1 MRGWRTTLF
10 FGVFMNSFVKCI
22 TTAIG
27 YANTLFNSYGKNNAE
42 TPIYYE
48 EDLAKTELPVI
59 EDLRWMILS
68 RDFYGS
74 FFIGLIT
81 EEGFADLL
89 TGNKLALT
97 AHDIDTRM
105 ADRILVDV
113 ELGRTNPD
121 IKERRHNTQMMVV
134 YKYITRS
141 LDKLDMECNLLRYT
155 GEDQVVASLFQH
167 GKVLSFHD
175 KDSGFVALIGLTFK
189 VDPITHYRNVITR
202 INMPRCKPWYKVL
215 LDKIKGKK

>member
-1 MRGWRTTLF
+1 
-10 FGVFMNSFVKCI
+10 MNNFVKYI
-22 TTAIG
+22 TTAVG
-27 YANTLFNSYGKNNAE
+27 CANSLYINAGKNNAE
-42 TPIYYE
+42 ITIYYE

-59 EDLRWMILS
+59 EDMCWMLLS

-89 TGNKLALT
+89 TENKLTIT
-97 AHDIDTRM
+97 AQDIDIRM
-105 ADRILVDV
+105 LDRIFLDV

-121 IKERRHNTQMMVV
+121 IKERNHNTQMMVF
-134 YKYITRS
+134 YKYITRT
-141 LDKLDMECNLLRYT
+141 LGKLDMVCNLLRYA
-155 GEDQVVASLFQH
+155 GDDPVVASLFQN
-167 GKVLSFHD
+167 GKVLSYRD
-175 KDSGFVALIGLTFK
+175 KNSGLVALIGLTFK

-202 INMPRCKPWYKVL
+202 INMPRRKPWYNVL